1 MWELCRQPVLVFGL
15 LKGRETH
22 RDTPQMSF
30 LVCIWISGNIF
41 LAVWASFSFG
51 HVKQL
56 IGVMEYGWWKGA
68 LRCCTGWALILFS
81 LFKVQR
87 LYNPTFHWHIVD
99 ASLLL
104 FPKCWRTFLK
114 KHLRSWVWFE
124 GDCSALKFQQQ
135 FLLFHFAFQAK
146 SHWWAGER
154 SSRGGKLL
162 PCCWWRVSLKASP
175 IWEESADKV
184 ITAFSVLCP
193 PTLPFRWPGV
203 GMHYSTWINPPAEF
217 QHHLVILSQ
226 CGGCS
231 RCPWH
236 KQ

>member
-1 MWELCRQPVLVFGL
+1 
-15 LKGRETH
+15 
-22 RDTPQMSF
+22 MSF

-41 LAVWASFSFG
+41 LGVWASFPLG

-56 IGVMEYGWWKGA
+56 IGVMKYGWWKGM
-68 LRCCTGWALILFS
+68 LKCCTGWALIVFS
-81 LFKVQR
+81 VFKVHC

-99 ASLLL
+99 ASLLWW
-104 FPKCWRTFLK
+104 PKCWCVFLK
-114 KHLRSWVWFE
+114 RKKEKKKASQKLV
-124 GDCSALKFQQQ
+124 LKFQQQ
-135 FLLFHFAFQAK
+135 FLLFHFALQVK
-146 SHWWAGER
+146 PHWRAGDR
-154 SSRGGKLL
+154 NSRGGKLL
-162 PCCWWRVSLKASP
+162 PCCRWRVFLKVST
-175 IWEESADKV
+175 IWEEFTGKV

-231 RCPWH
+231 RWAWH